1 MQRHKILAFLLA
13 LVASVALWVYAVTF
27 VNPDDTAEISDIR
40 VRVTGTSSLT
50 ARGLMLTGGEE
61 QYIDVEISG
70 RRSDLKEL
78 NSSNLEAIA
87 DLSNIDTAGTFEL
100 SWTLNPP
107 ATVASGDIRLVA
119 ANADRVKVKISE
131 RRDRDIPVELVY
143 AEGEMPEGYLQG
155 ATELTINAIP
165 VSGPSE
171 EVSRIAKAIVH
182 VDLTQTTANFIEQ
195 LPFTFVDEEG
205 EDVTLSDYTVV
216 DAQEVG
222 VSIQVFPYRDV
233 LLNAKYIDG
242 GGLTAE
248 DVTADITPST
258 VRVTGTL
265 EALENL
271 GKSYDIEIDL
281 ATVQGIETAKLSRS
295 VELPQ
300 GVTRLDE
307 SSSTVVSAEIE
318 LTIDQSIGILRIPY
332 NKTEL
337 QWKNG
342 EEGLEYFYADPDQVI
357 ELRGKRDKLQQLQSK
372 LIAGERAI
380 VVEIDIAKMD
390 QTQVCPLQIRLP
402 AGYGAG
408 MFKEYTARIDSR
420 PAQTE
425 PEIG

>member
-27 VNPDDTAEISDIR
+27 VNPDDTVEISDIR

-61 QYIDVEISG
+61 QYIDVEVSG

-119 ANADRVKVKISE
+119 ANSDRVKVKISE

-143 AEGEMPEGYLQG
+143 SDGEMPEGYLQG
-155 ATELTINAIP
+155 ATELSLSAIP

-171 EVSRIAKAIVH
+171 EVLQIAKAVVH
-182 VDLTQTTANFIEQ
+182 VDLTETTANFNEQ
-195 LPFTFVDEEG
+195 LPFVFVDE
-205 EDVTLSDYTVV
+205 
-216 DAQEVG
+216 DAQEVSLSEYTMVEAENVG
-222 VSIQVFPYRDV
+222 VSIQVLPYRDL
-233 LLNAKYIDG
+233 LLNVKYIDG
-242 GGLTAE
+242 GGLTAN
-248 DVTADITPST
+248 DVKATVTPST

-265 EALENL
+265 EALEKL
-271 GKSYDIEIDL
+271 GKSHDIVIDL
-281 ATVQGIETAKLSRS
+281 ATVQGLEPETLSRS

-300 GVTRLDE
+300 GVMRLDE
-307 SSSTVVSAEIE
+307 SNSTVLAAEIAIE
-318 LTIDQSIGILRIPY
+318 IDKNISILRIAY
-332 NKTEL
+332 DKTEL

-342 EEGLEYFYADPDQVI
+342 EEGLEYFYADPDQLI
-357 ELRGKRDKLQQLQSK
+357 EIRGKRNNLQQLQNK
-372 LIAGERAI
+372 LSTGEKAI
-380 VVEIDIAKMD
+380 VAEIDITQMD
-390 QTQVCPLQIRLP
+390 QTQICPLQIRLP
-402 AGYGAG
+402 AGFGVG
-408 MFKEYTARIDSR
+408 LFKEYTARIDSR
-420 PAQTE
+420 TAQADTQ
-425 PEIG
+425 P